1 MPAIREDVRAVL
13 ASMLLA
19 KTAVATFAI
28 APFLVGGYIDHLGL
42 SAAAAGRALS
52 FEIFGLAAAN
62 ASAFF
67 WIHKLACRRWAIR
80 LLLLVAATNL
90 LCIAAP
96 GTAVLLLLRG
106 AIGLFEGALLALGF
120 GLLGVTRRPNRNFG
134 CYFAL
139 SLSIGAINVR
149 ILPLFL
155 ETAGVA
161 GLFVNL
167 SLYAVLALLFSV
179 WVPGDTI
186 ASCGDRAGVRQ
197 PPKGQPQK
205 ALTIAA
211 IPLALLIVANYVYF
225 VGQGGVWSFLE
236 RLGLQYAIDLG
247 GIASALS
254 LSLFAGVAGAALAGW
269 LDLRLGRAFP
279 LLAAVSLAVVSIG
292 ILFTAP
298 GYAAFAIAACLF
310 NFGNNFGHPYV
321 LGFAAEIDASS
332 RLTVLCGALHTAGQ
346 ASGPILAGFI
356 VTAADY
362 SNVLWLGWLA
372 FGAALIL
379 FLPLIVSLRTHRG

>member
-1 MPAIREDVRAVL
+1 MPATREDVRAVL

-52 FEIFGLAAAN
+52 CEIFGLAAAN

-96 GTAVLLLLRG
+96 GIAVLLLLRG

-197 PPKGQPQK
+197 PPRGQPH
-205 ALTIAA
+205 TMAA
-211 IPLALLIVANYVYF
+211 IPLALLMVANYVYF

-279 LLAAVSLAVVSIG
+279 LTAAVSLAVVSIG

-356 VTAADY
+356 VTAVDY

-379 FLPLIVSLRTHRG
+379 FLPVIVLLRTRRG

>member
-1 MPAIREDVRAVL
+1 MPATRENVRAIL

-42 SAAAAGRALS
+42 SAAQAGRALS
-52 FEIFGLAAAN
+52 FEIFGLAVAN

-67 WIHKLACRRWAIR
+67 WIHKVAYRRWATV
-80 LLLLVAATNL
+80 LLVLVAAANL

-96 GTAVLLLLRG
+96 GIAVLLVLRG

-134 CYFAL
+134 YYFAI
-139 SLSIGAINVR
+139 SLTIGAINVR

-155 ETAGVA
+155 ENAGVT

-167 SLYAVLALLFSV
+167 SLYAVLALLFSA
-179 WVPGDTI
+179 WLPRDAIG
-186 ASCGDRAGVRQ
+186 SSGDRAG
-197 PPKGQPQK
+197 PSPQK
-205 ALTIAA
+205 GFAIAA
-211 IPLALLIVANYVYF
+211 IPLAFLIVANYVYF

-236 RLGLQYAIDLG
+236 RLGLQYAIDLD

-254 LSLFAGVAGAALAGW
+254 LSLFAGVAGGAVAGW
-269 LDLRLGRAFP
+269 LDLRLGRAVP
-279 LLAAVSLAVVSIG
+279 LVAAVSLAAVSIG

-298 GYAAFAIAACLF
+298 GYAAFTLAACLF

-321 LGFAAEIDASS
+321 LGFAAKIDPSS
-332 RLTVLCGALHTAGQ
+332 RLTVLSGALHTAGQ
-346 ASGPILAGFI
+346 ASGPILAGLI

-372 FGAALIL
+372 FGATLIL
-379 FLPLIVSLRTHRG
+379 FLPVIVSLRTDRA

>member
-1 MPAIREDVRAVL
+1 MPATREDVRAVL

-42 SAAAAGRALS
+42 SAAQAGRALS
-52 FEIFGLAAAN
+52 CEIFGLAAAN

-155 ETAGVA
+155 ETAGMA

-167 SLYAVLALLFSV
+167 SLYAVLALLFSA
-179 WVPGDTI
+179 WVPSDTI
-186 ASCGDRAGVRQ
+186 ASSGDRAGVRQ
-197 PPKGQPQK
+197 PPKVQPH
-205 ALTIAA
+205 TIAA

-279 LLAAVSLAVVSIG
+279 LLAAVSLAAVSIG

>member
-1 MPAIREDVRAVL
+1 MPATREDVRAVL

-52 FEIFGLAAAN
+52 CEIFGLAAAN

-80 LLLLVAATNL
+80 LLLLVAASNL

-96 GTAVLLLLRG
+96 GIAVLLLLRG

-186 ASCGDRAGVRQ
+186 ASCGDRAGVRR
-197 PPKGQPQK
+197 PPKGQPH
-205 ALTIAA
+205 TMAA

-225 VGQGGVWSFLE
+225 VGQGSVWSFLE

-379 FLPLIVSLRTHRG
+379 FLPVIVSLRTNRG

>member
-1 MPAIREDVRAVL
+1 MPATREDVRAVL

-42 SAAAAGRALS
+42 SAAQAGRALS

-80 LLLLVAATNL
+80 LLLLVAASNL

-96 GTAVLLLLRG
+96 GIAVLLVLRG

-167 SLYAVLALLFSV
+167 SLYAVLALLFSA
-179 WVPGDTI
+179 WVPSDTI
-186 ASCGDRAGVRQ
+186 ASSGDRAGVRQ
-197 PPKGQPQK
+197 PPKGQPH
-205 ALTIAA
+205 TIAA

-236 RLGLQYAIDLG
+236 RLGLKYAIDLG

-269 LDLRLGRAFP
+269 LDLRLGRALP

>member
-1 MPAIREDVRAVL
+1 MPAIRENVRAIL

-42 SAAAAGRALS
+42 SAAQAGRALS
-52 FEIFGLAAAN
+52 FEIFGLAVAN

-67 WIHKLACRRWAIR
+67 WIHKVAYRRWAMG
-80 LLLLVAATNL
+80 LLVLVAATNL

-96 GTAVLLLLRG
+96 GIEVLLVLRG

-134 CYFAL
+134 YYFAL
-139 SLSIGAINVR
+139 SLTIGAINVR

-155 ETAGVA
+155 ESAGVT

-167 SLYAVLALLFSV
+167 SLYAVLALLFSA
-179 WVPGDTI
+179 WLPRDAIG
-186 ASCGDRAGVRQ
+186 SSGDRAG
-197 PPKGQPQK
+197 PSPQK
-205 ALTIAA
+205 GFAIAA
-211 IPLALLIVANYVYF
+211 IPLAFLIVANYVYF

-236 RLGLQYAIDLG
+236 RLGLQYAIDLD

-254 LSLFAGVAGAALAGW
+254 LSLFAGVAGGAVAGW
-269 LDLRLGRAFP
+269 LDLRLGRAVP
-279 LLAAVSLAVVSIG
+279 LVAAVSLAAVSIG

-298 GYAAFAIAACLF
+298 GYAAFTLAACLF

-321 LGFAAEIDASS
+321 LGFAAKIDPSS
-332 RLTVLCGALHTAGQ
+332 RLTVLSGALHTAGQ
-346 ASGPILAGFI
+346 ASGPILAGLI

-372 FGAALIL
+372 FGATLIL
-379 FLPLIVSLRTHRG
+379 FLPVIVSLRTDRA

>member
-1 MPAIREDVRAVL
+1 MPATREDVRAVL

-52 FEIFGLAAAN
+52 CEIFGLAVAN

-80 LLLLVAATNL
+80 LLLLVAASNL

-96 GTAVLLLLRG
+96 GIAVLLLLRG

-186 ASCGDRAGVRQ
+186 ASCGNRAGVRR
-197 PPKGQPQK
+197 PSKGQSH
-205 ALTIAA
+205 TMAA

-225 VGQGGVWSFLE
+225 VGQGSVWSFLE

-298 GYAAFAIAACLF
+298 GYVAFAIAACLF

-379 FLPLIVSLRTHRG
+379 FLPVIVSLRTNRG

>member
-1 MPAIREDVRAVL
+1 
-13 ASMLLA
+13 MLLA

-42 SAAAAGRALS
+42 SAAQAGRALS
-52 FEIFGLAAAN
+52 FEIFGLAVAN

-67 WIHKLACRRWAIR
+67 WIHKVAYRRWAMV
-80 LLLLVAATNL
+80 LLVLVAATNL

-96 GTAVLLLLRG
+96 GIAVLLVLRG
-106 AIGLFEGALLALGF
+106 ATGLFEGALLALGF

-134 CYFAL
+134 YYFAI
-139 SLSIGAINVR
+139 SLTIGAINVR

-155 ETAGVA
+155 ENAGVT

-167 SLYAVLALLFSV
+167 SLYAVLALLFSA
-179 WVPGDTI
+179 WLPRDAIG
-186 ASCGDRAGVRQ
+186 SSGDRAG
-197 PPKGQPQK
+197 PPPQK
-205 ALTIAA
+205 GFAIAA
-211 IPLALLIVANYVYF
+211 IPLAFLIVANYVYF

-236 RLGLQYAIDLG
+236 RLGLQYAIDLD

-254 LSLFAGVAGAALAGW
+254 LSLFAGVAGGAVAGW
-269 LDLRLGRAFP
+269 LDLRLGRAVP
-279 LLAAVSLAVVSIG
+279 LVAAVSLAAVSIG

-298 GYAAFAIAACLF
+298 GYAAFTLAACLF

-321 LGFAAEIDASS
+321 LGFAAKIDPSS
-332 RLTVLCGALHTAGQ
+332 RLTVLSGALHTAGQ
-346 ASGPILAGFI
+346 ASGPILAGLI

-372 FGAALIL
+372 FGATLIL
-379 FLPLIVSLRTHRG
+379 FLPVIVSLRTDRA

>member
-1 MPAIREDVRAVL
+1 MPATREDVRAVL

-52 FEIFGLAAAN
+52 CEIFGLAAAN

-80 LLLLVAATNL
+80 LLLLVAASNL

-96 GTAVLLLLRG
+96 GIAVLLLLRG

-167 SLYAVLALLFSV
+167 SLYAVLALLFSA

-186 ASCGDRAGVRQ
+186 ASCGDRAGVRR
-197 PPKGQPQK
+197 PPKGQPH
-205 ALTIAA
+205 TMAA

-225 VGQGGVWSFLE
+225 VGQGSVWSFLE
-236 RLGLQYAIDLG
+236 RLGLQYTIDLG

-356 VTAADY
+356 VTAVDY

-379 FLPLIVSLRTHRG
+379 FLPVIVLLRTRRG

>member
-1 MPAIREDVRAVL
+1 MPATREDVRAVL

-42 SAAAAGRALS
+42 SAAQAGRALS

-80 LLLLVAATNL
+80 LLLLVAASNL

-96 GTAVLLLLRG
+96 DIAVLLLLRG

-167 SLYAVLALLFSV
+167 SLYAVLALLFSA

-186 ASCGDRAGVRQ
+186 ASCGDRAGVRR
-197 PPKGQPQK
+197 PPRGQPH
-205 ALTIAA
+205 TIAA
-211 IPLALLIVANYVYF
+211 ILLALLIVANYVYF

-298 GYAAFAIAACLF
+298 GHAAFAIAACLF

-321 LGFAAEIDASS
+321 LGFAAQIDASS

-379 FLPLIVSLRTHRG
+379 FLPVIVSLRTHRG